1 MKPHATLLLTLL
13 SALAHAGPR
22 TSANYSI
29 STDSGDAGGKYAT
42 STSYTHDGSVGGITG
57 VSTLAA
63 PAGTAKHGYLGQ
75 LSEVTALQLT
85 ASPTTVN
92 ETSTCQLS
100 GVELFDDLTTISVPA
115 TNISWSVVSG
125 PLTDIN
131 SSGLVTAGTV
141 YQSTTATALGSYAG
155 VTATLALTV
164 LDSIPDN
171 FGSYA
176 ADGVADDWQIQYFG
190 QNNPLAAPSLDPDGD
205 GQDNLFEFT
214 AGLVPTNPL
223 SHFVVSIAAVP
234 GQATQKQVVFE
245 PIVVGRGYTVQTS
258 SDLST
263 ASWITLAG
271 SSSDNGSQRTVTDTS
286 ATGGKKF
293 YKVEIVK
300 P

>member
-1 MKPHATLLLTLL
+1 MKSHATLLLTLL

-29 STDSGDAGGKYAT
+29 ATDSGDAGGKHAT
-42 STSYTHDGSVGGITG
+42 SASYTHDGSAGGITG

-75 LSEVTALQLT
+75 LAVVTALQLAAT
-85 ASPTTVN
+85 PTTVN
-92 ETSTCQLS
+92 ETATRQLS
-100 GVELFDDLTTISVPA
+100 GVELLDDLTTIFVPA
-115 TNISWSVVSG
+115 ASISWNVVSG
-125 PLTDIN
+125 PLIDIN
-131 SSGLVTAGTV
+131 SSGLATAGTT
-141 YQSTTATALGSYAG
+141 YQSTAATVQGSYAG
-155 VTATLALTV
+155 VTGTLALTV

-205 GQDNLFEFT
+205 GQNNFFEFT

-223 SHFVVSIAAVP
+223 SRFLVTIAPVP
-234 GQATQKQVVFE
+234 GQATQKQVVFD
-245 PIVVGRGYTVQTS
+245 PIVVGRSYTVQTS
-258 SDLST
+258 PNLS
-263 ASWITLAG
+263 AGSWITLAG
-271 SSSDNGSQRTVTDTS
+271 SSSDNGSQRTVTDAG
-286 ATGGKKF
+286 ATGARKF